1 MMNEACI
8 NTEVCHFS
16 VFLLNHF
23 DLFQE
28 AQLCFPHRYL
38 AMLGP
43 CPNEPR
49 PLRAPV
55 TSKKKSYLEVAKI
68 LLRKHPCQSTARAC
82 KLILRICRNEDPQ
95 AVPHLDWFER
105 PPEDDVRVDL
115 TAPSALGR
123 LAPVM
128 RFNAVLNR

>member
-1 MMNEACI
+1 MNEACI

-43 CPNEPR
+43 CPSEPR
-49 PLRAPV
+49 PLQAPV
-55 TSKKKSYLEVAKI
+55 PTKKKSYLEVAKI
-68 LLRKHPCQSTARAC
+68 LLRKHPNQSTARAC
-82 KLILRICRNEDPQ
+82 QLILRICRNESPQ
-95 AVPHLDWFER
+95 AVPRLIWFER
-105 PPEDDVRVDL
+105 PPEDDSPINL

-123 LAPVM
+123 LAPLM
-128 RFNAVLNR
+128 RFNAVLGR